1 VVRAVN
7 QPDFVTTPYPVKA
20 MNALEDRG
28 LIGKRLLM
36 DDGDAAYAELAY
48 RGKQRVFMDD
58 RYDMFPTEVIYDYF
72 ALSDGSPDWKRV
84 MDKYDVETVVW
95 EKGQPLVEYLRQSGD
110 WTQVHRDK
118 TWVALVR
125 NDVR

>member
-1 VVRAVN
+1 
-7 QPDFVTTPYPVKA
+7 
-20 MNALEDRG
+20 
-28 LIGKRLLM
+28 M

-48 RGKQRVFMDD
+48 AGKQRIFMDD
-58 RYDMFPTEVIYDYF
+58 RYDMFPTRVIYDFF
-72 ALSDGSPDWKRV
+72 ALSNGSSDWKRV
-84 MDKYDVETVVW
+84 MEKYDVETVVM

-110 WTQVHRDK
+110 WTQVHQDK